1 MPYIDLK
8 TTKHIDDNE
17 KLQLK
22 KEFGRAIECF
32 PGKTE
37 RWLMVKI
44 EDGASMWFAGDNS
57 SDCAMLE
64 VSLLG
69 KGSDEAFDSMSD
81 TLCSI
86 MENVSGI
93 RADRVYIKYG
103 ETEHWGWNGTNF

>member
-8 TTKHIDDNE
+8 TTKQLDSDE
-17 KLQLK
+17 KHQLK
-22 KEFGRAIECF
+22 TEFGRAIECF

-37 RWLMVKI
+37 RWLMVNI

-69 KGSDEAFDSMSD
+69 KGADKAFDDMSD

-93 RADRVYIKYG
+93 KADRVYIKYC

>member
-1 MPYIDLK
+1 MPYIELK
-8 TTKHIDDNE
+8 TSKSLEPEE
-17 KLQLK
+17 KRQLK
-22 KEFGRAIECF
+22 AELGRAIECF

-69 KGSDEAFDSMSD
+69 KGTDRAFDDMSD

-86 MENVSGI
+86 MENVVGVK
-93 RADRVYIKYG
+93 AERVYIKYC